1 MLGTVSAF
9 AYRHR
14 ETKKNLC
21 RGGRSQD
28 LPNTNFVE
36 GGDGAVIMK
45 LPRLGPLVL
54 LIRIASYWHCSS
66 GLKRGLRNFD
76 LLINCELYNCELYN
90 VRSHFSWYLEK
101 RGLILKNLGA
111 EVSVES
117 VGSKLAENAVS
128 QLYGVRSNYMFIT
141 EGGLACFQNDVENL
155 NLREAIP
162 LCVIKFV

>member
-76 LLINCELYNCELYN
+76 LLINCELYNL
-90 VRSHFSWYLEK
+90 RSHFSWYLEK
-101 RGLILKNLGA
+101 ISLILKNLVA
-111 EVSVES
+111 EVSVET
-117 VGSKLAENAVS
+117 VGSKLAENAIR
-128 QLYGVRSNYMFIT
+128 QLYGVRSDYMFIT
-141 EGGLACFQNDVENL
+141 EGGLACCQNCVEMWK
-155 NLREAIP
+155 I
-162 LCVIKFV
+162 